1 MERAYLG
8 QTGRLSA
15 SGRIDGFRSSCRVHS
30 AARDRTRRGGGLH
43 VEGSP
48 FYRVNAPRVF
58 SHTSSCGGRPRAA
71 GHHPSSSSPS
81 SSPSSQSP
89 HLDPSAAYTYK
100 SLRALFTTEQLK
112 DELRARDLPYLGYK
126 TQLAGRLYQALLDE
140 GRALVGEEAMRMD
153 EALPEWLSDGE
164 GEEGGKS
171 VKETF
176 SGVLLEN
183 DSESVMSNKTGM
195 QVVFLNGGGVSGGGG
210 GGVEQARLCRV
221 SGSVGLRTLQSV
233 VMFDV
238 GEDTQVRCFYVVLGF
253 QGFEFECSEL
263 GRLDDW
269 LRLRLS
275 LTWIRIQSKQRSL
288 IGHTLVDWKRIDRI
302 FISSMDP
309 ESVLGLPGMLC
320 TISASRSKGHEAAD
334 VPVHVY
340 GPPNL
345 VQFVSSMLAVSRT
358 YLEMPV
364 ILHELTPGRVSEADM
379 EIKEVLKRSR
389 LYACKLPPDALNPQG
404 YYDGELKSMLRR
416 SAKSAEVGSASK
428 ANDLRAGTLPQRLPG
443 PGDPTR
449 RDVSISN
456 MVWTV
461 RVDSEWVIQASP
473 LKNTVPA
480 FGFKAIES
488 DRSGRLYPAVAQALG
503 VFDSKQYADLKS
515 GRSVFNEQGEEIR
528 PEECVGP
535 NRRGRTVGIVPS
547 CVDSELFARN
557 MVSVDLL
564 IHGMTS
570 RVENVGADGRAIGDR
585 QGLVSL
591 GKKAGACAKALGARE
606 LVLWQAQT
614 SFLDLEEEE
623 ADALVNDTVG
633 EAKAVVGEEVDV
645 VMGGAFPAHQWT
657 VSLAD
662 ERPPDCPE
670 DLQHLM

>member
-1 MERAYLG
+1 
-8 QTGRLSA
+8 
-15 SGRIDGFRSSCRVHS
+15 
-30 AARDRTRRGGGLH
+30 
-43 VEGSP
+43 
-48 FYRVNAPRVF
+48 
-58 SHTSSCGGRPRAA
+58 
-71 GHHPSSSSPS
+71 
-81 SSPSSQSP
+81 
-89 HLDPSAAYTYK
+89 
-100 SLRALFTTEQLK
+100 
-112 DELRARDLPYLGYK
+112 
-126 TQLAGRLYQALLDE
+126 
-140 GRALVGEEAMRMD
+140 
-153 EALPEWLSDGE
+153 
-164 GEEGGKS
+164 
-171 VKETF
+171 
-176 SGVLLEN
+176 
-183 DSESVMSNKTGM
+183 
-195 QVVFLNGGGVSGGGG
+195 
-210 GGVEQARLCRV
+210 
-221 SGSVGLRTLQSV
+221 
-233 VMFDV
+233 
-238 GEDTQVRCFYVVLGF
+238 
-253 QGFEFECSEL
+253 
-263 GRLDDW
+263 
-269 LRLRLS
+269 
-275 LTWIRIQSKQRSL
+275 
-288 IGHTLVDWKRIDRI
+288 
-302 FISSMDP
+302 MDP

-364 ILHELTPGRVSEADM
+364 VLHELNPGRVSEADM

-449 RDVSISN
+449 KDISISN

-461 RVDSEWVIQASP
+461 RIDSEWVVQASP
-473 LKNTVPA
+473 LKNTIPT

-503 VFDSKQYADLKS
+503 VFDSKQYADLKC
-515 GRSVFNEQGEEIR
+515 GRPVFNEQGVEIR

-564 IHGMTS
+564 IHGMTC
-570 RVENVGADGRAIGDR
+570 REDGAGAAGKAMGGGKRRG
-585 QGLVSL
+585 GLLSL
-591 GKKAGACAKALGARE
+591 GKRAGACAKALGARE

-614 SFLDLEEEE
+614 SFLDLEEGE
-623 ADALVNDTVG
+623 ADALVNDIVD
-633 EAKAVVGEEVDV
+633 EVKEVVGDGVDV
-645 VMGGAFPAHQWT
+645 ALGGAFPAHQWT
-657 VSLAD
+657 ETLAD

-670 DLQHLM
+670 ALQHLL

>member
-1 MERAYLG
+1 MFGVWCLVFGVWCLTGGAAG
-8 QTGRLSA
+8 GGSNGRLVEA
-15 SGRIDGFRSSCRVHS
+15 SSLHRSH
-30 AARDRTRRGGGLH
+30 A
-43 VEGSP
+43 
-48 FYRVNAPRVF
+48 
-58 SHTSSCGGRPRAA
+58 HTQP
-71 GHHPSSSSPS
+71 
-81 SSPSSQSP
+81 
-89 HLDPSAAYTYK
+89 
-100 SLRALFTTEQLK
+100 
-112 DELRARDLPYLGYK
+112 
-126 TQLAGRLYQALLDE
+126 
-140 GRALVGEEAMRMD
+140 
-153 EALPEWLSDGE
+153 
-164 GEEGGKS
+164 
-171 VKETF
+171 
-176 SGVLLEN
+176 
-183 DSESVMSNKTGM
+183 
-195 QVVFLNGGGVSGGGG
+195 
-210 GGVEQARLCRV
+210 
-221 SGSVGLRTLQSV
+221 
-233 VMFDV
+233 
-238 GEDTQVRCFYVVLGF
+238 
-253 QGFEFECSEL
+253 
-263 GRLDDW
+263 
-269 LRLRLS
+269 
-275 LTWIRIQSKQRSL
+275 KQRSL

-364 ILHELTPGRVSEADM
+364 VLHELTPGRVSEADM

-389 LYACKLPPDALNPQG
+389 LYACKLPPDALNTRG

-416 SAKSAEVGSASK
+416 SAKSAEVGSATK

-449 RDVSISN
+449 KDVSISS

-473 LKNTVPA
+473 LKNAIPT
-480 FGFKAIES
+480 FGFKAVES

-515 GRSVFNEQGEEIR
+515 GRAVFNEEGVEIR
-528 PEECVGP
+528 PEACVGP

-547 CVDSELFARN
+547 CVDSELFSRN

-564 IHGMTS
+564 IHGMT
-570 RVENVGADGRAIGDR
+570 GRMESVSAGGRECRDR

-591 GKKAGACAKALGARE
+591 GKKAGASAKALGARE

-614 SFLDLEEEE
+614 SFLDLDDGD
-623 ADALVNDTVG
+623 ADALVSEAIA

-645 VMGGAFPAHQWT
+645 VLGGAFCAHQWNPP
-657 VSLAD
+657 LAD
-662 ERPPDCPE
+662 ERPPDCPA
-670 DLQHLM
+670 DLQHLL